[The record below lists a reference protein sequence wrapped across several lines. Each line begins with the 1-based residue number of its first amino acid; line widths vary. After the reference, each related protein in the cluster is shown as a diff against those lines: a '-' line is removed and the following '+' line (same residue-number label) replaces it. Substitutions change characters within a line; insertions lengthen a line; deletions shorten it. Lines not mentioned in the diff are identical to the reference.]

1 MGILGLN
8 KYGVFGDKDDGIL
21 DMLKKP
27 TSSSVIG
34 ALCAAGVLLGGG
46 VIAEGLRYTG
56 LCSSL
61 TDKIPWPRLFGTPK
75 KNAKP
80 KNDLQDGLDLE
91 GSGTPKNKANRRE
104 PDPKGSG

>member
-21 DMLKKP
+21 DMLKNPKKP

-75 KNAKP
+75 
-80 KNDLQDGLDLE
+80 
-91 GSGTPKNKANRRE
+91 NKANPTE
-104 PDPKGSG
+104 PTLQKSDDPDRKFSRT